1 MWEEDAEEVEPEPE
15 PSVPYILHAFLAR
28 DERSSWEFLSAFL
41 RLMLHSLRPI
51 SSEFVNTTR
60 ASLVFRITHCSFRT

>member
-1 MWEEDAEEVEPEPE
+1 MWEEEAEEVDPDPE

-28 DERSSWEFLSAFL
+28 EESSSWESRSAFL

-51 SSEFVNTTR
+51 SSEFVITTR
-60 ASLVFRITHCSFRT
+60 ASLVFRITHCSLRT

>member
-1 MWEEDAEEVEPEPE
+1 MWEEEADEVEPE

-28 DERSSWEFLSAFL
+28 DERSSWELRSAFR

-60 ASLVFRITHCSFRT
+60 ASL